1 MLASQYFLKC
11 HKMPLST
18 WHNKH
23 GQNIIFLPK
32 LHSPVVIGTYV
43 LIAIS
48 IFVWQNSNYDFFLN
62 YSSYPTVKIDW
73 SLSFLTDTTN
83 SKSTPSLDYDNSLLS
98 FPLFLL
104 SLILPCCSSDTLGMV
119 PVSLP
124 GMLVQVNVCCAPVS
138 ISRSSYSNSHVW
150 PLYTK
155 LQSLTSLVL
164 FLFLFS
170 FSMFLSLCN
179 TSTIFNNLS
188 LFFLLFFIFWSVS
201 PTELNTGQDSV
212 LFNDDYWALK
222 TRAGTWGYYLVFVNG
237 INAGIKIP

>member
-32 LHSPVVIGTYV
+32 LHSPVVIWHICT
-43 LIAIS
+43 
-48 IFVWQNSNYDFFLN
+48 NSNLNFCVAKLKLWFFLN